1 MYKIILDLNY
11 DQRKVINF
19 FFSSVLK
26 SDYYGSFLSSKKRK
40 KIQWMEQTNNLIFL
54 NLDDTSIV
62 AAGRDIYNRTLVLL
76 SKDSLIV

>member
-26 SDYYGSFLSSKKRK
+26 SDYYGSFLSSKKK
-40 KIQWMEQTNNLIFL
+40 EKNTMDGTNQ
-54 NLDDTSIV
+54 
-62 AAGRDIYNRTLVLL
+62 
-76 SKDSLIV
+76 